1 MLSKYFNAILFIYYF
16 LFFSSVFW
24 HMQPPSYA
32 RLQRQTKD
40 FMGHTQDL
48 SPLTFSFI
56 PIWSKKGLEH
66 ICMMVSHPAW
76 SLFCHYS
83 GNKQSCQSGTLYQL
97 RVHLKMCKQQQDRE
111 TSFSIYLADREDGRC
126 PAHFSEQYAFYDLLM
141 MLLCLL
147 WSVWLFLS
155 NKEKLM

>member
-1 MLSKYFNAILFIYYF
+1 MLFYFFFFFPFCILTHATTI
-16 LFFSSVFW
+16 
-24 HMQPPSYA
+24 YA

-56 PIWSKKGLEH
+56 PVWSKKGLEH

-83 GNKQSCQSGTLYQL
+83 GNKQSCQSGTLF
-97 RVHLKMCKQQQDRE
+97 RVHLKMCKQQQ
-111 TSFSIYLADREDGRC
+111 
-126 PAHFSEQYAFYDLLM
+126 
-141 MLLCLL
+141 
-147 WSVWLFLS
+147 V
-155 NKEKLM
+155 EKLPSALIYQRDRMGDALFISVSNMHFMTFSWCFYAYYDQFGFFYQIKKS